1 MAWRAAVCSTGGGYG
16 GCRARGCLPSP
27 APLAGQPGKVGVVSA
42 PAPVYG
48 TPGGRPR
55 APADL
60 ADHDCLRYAYLA
72 TANEWRFRGPS
83 GPLAVRID
91 GPLVANNGDVLKDA
105 AVAGLGVALLPTFLA
120 ATEIGIGRLAAV
132 LAGYEPEPVGD
143 GKSVVQGKRV
153 AV

>member
-1 MAWRAAVCSTGGGYG
+1 MRRYPALKVDLTLNDRFVEGVEEGYDVVMRIAGLPDSSLVARRICDFRRVICAAPGYWD
-16 GCRARGCLPSP
+16 RR
-27 APLAGQPGKVGVVSA
+27 
-42 PAPVYG
+42 
-48 TPGGRPR
+48 GRPA

-105 AVAGLGVALLPTFLA
+105 AVAGPGVRSEEHTSELQSLMR
-120 ATEIGIGRLAAV
+120 IS
-132 LAGYEPEPVGD
+132 Y
-143 GKSVVQGKRV
+143 
-153 AV
+153 